1 MGEENKPKEHSDV
14 LREQLLAGL
23 KESDMSNTR
32 LFLSAFTAGL
42 EIGFSILIMGV
53 LYTVLNPIYDEDVL
67 HLIVSL
73 GYPLGFIF
81 VIIGRSELFTEQTAL
96 AMVPMLN
103 GNTTLRQLLRL
114 WGVVFIG
121 NIIGGVLFS
130 LLITWIGP
138 ARGIIDPDTFSHFAR
153 ALIDPD
159 LYVILGSATLAGW
172 MMGLLGWLVTT
183 SQETVSR
190 ILIIILITAI
200 IGSAKL
206 HHCIVGSIELFCGL
220 LMGAVSPAEY
230 GMVML
235 FAVLGNVIGGAIF
248 VGALKFSV
256 AKF

>member
-1 MGEENKPKEHSDV
+1 MSEEQKPKEHSDV
-14 LREQLLAGL
+14 LREQLVEGL
-23 KESDMSNTR
+23 KESDQSNTR

-53 LYTVLNPIYDEDVL
+53 LYTVLNPHYDENVL

-81 VIIGRSELFTEQTAL
+81 VIIGRSQLFTEQTAL

-103 GNTTLRQLLRL
+103 GNTTLSQLLRL
-114 WGVVFIG
+114 WLVVFIG

-130 LLITWIGP
+130 ILITWIGP
-138 ARGIIDPDTFSHFAR
+138 ARGIIELDTFSHLAG
-153 ALIDPD
+153 ALIEPEWH
-159 LYVILGSATLAGW
+159 VILGSAILAGW

-190 ILIIILITAI
+190 IFIVILITAI
-200 IGSAKL
+200 IGAAKL
-206 HHCIVGSIELFCGL
+206 HHCIVGSVELFCGL
-220 LMGAVSPAEY
+220 LIGSVSPAEY
-230 GMVML
+230 GMVMV
-235 FAVLGNVIGGAIF
+235 FAVLGNIIGGAIF

-256 AKF
+256 ANS